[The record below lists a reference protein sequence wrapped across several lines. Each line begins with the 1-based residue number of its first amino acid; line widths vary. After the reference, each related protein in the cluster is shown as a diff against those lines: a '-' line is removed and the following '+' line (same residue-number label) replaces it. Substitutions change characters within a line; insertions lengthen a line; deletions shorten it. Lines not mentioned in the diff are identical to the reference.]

1 MRSRPVQFKKT
12 VLNSLLLAAFST
24 SLAGS
29 PLAYA
34 YSVEPV
40 YSPEG
45 IHYINFCLAEVGLK
59 YDNFDFFGY
68 TPADRTLSQ
77 NEIIGMKMGLN
88 YFWKVLKD
96 DYRAKAPINILIIP
110 YSVRDDNAS
119 ALSLRLEGSQLTEL
133 GALWTGDE
141 STNPYAAYISIDL
154 PWYEEDW
161 YIDNLPVLPNVGT
174 GSDLPGTMLHELFHA
189 FGLNNVAVREDGQFQ
204 IWPQYHT
211 AYNDFLY
218 DAYDRNL
225 GTLADAVGENPIFI
239 TPVDPDTDITSWEPN
254 RFYVRYENQLS
265 GIYFSGPMVDDVLN
279 AATIAW
285 PTDLYEEERELP
297 EAVPGLPINGYEAI
311 GYEGY
316 EPYYDGSHIELQ
328 NSLMSHQMYRNWC
341 VLMEAELALL
351 QDIGY
356 NIDRKRFFGFSI
368 YNDGKTITNTNGY
381 WARNESGTDWLSGV
395 PSTQDWGVGLH
406 VYGSGNTI
414 TQKADLLAD
423 GQWGIGA
430 RIDGSDNNL
439 TIASDVRIQANGY
452 GGKGIL
458 FSWGKEQNL
467 TIESGAQVEAT
478 GENGIAVS
486 FDFGSNELG
495 DYYGYFGSYTALYE
509 FKPLESIPEV
519 LQGALVNEFRLKGDI
534 KGSFASIYI
543 SPNAYVRQIVVE
555 PGARIEGDII
565 SLWNPERT
573 LYGAEHSGV
582 PEDESLITLLV
593 FGTDEE
599 ITTFSSATDTIE
611 FSDQIWGPESLAM
624 IVNNTTMDFSG
635 QAAVVNVTVAPN
647 STLKGGTYYITAS
660 DDPDLS
666 YPAEF
671 LNGGSL
677 ISTQN
682 SPVTIYGDYV
692 QQDANLTLSVQDG
705 RFVPLK
711 VSGEATLRGSS
722 SITATLEGGWQR
734 EGVVK
739 VDLDSP
745 VINAATVYQGDLT
758 YSLTPASD
766 LPSSP
771 SLIIED
777 LDGDD
782 GWIVSRKPQAYSRYV
797 SGEAK
802 EIAEIFDKS
811 AAALSDDTVKDF
823 FAKLDWSDTQG
834 LGIAEAAQAL
844 YGDGVMDGIGAML
857 GLERL
862 AHRVLSHPH
871 YLAQPDGEYA
881 WITPFGASATA
892 RTISNARMK
901 VAGLAG
907 GWVNKEADRETGL
920 TVATMDS
927 DGKSAKASE
936 LDAKGLWLS
945 GFWRQNRISSSIA
958 FAETAASIG
967 YTNSDGKR
975 LVTYLGYTDSVKSDA
990 DYWSVGLSAKT
1001 GLNIQASETSMI
1013 EPFVGL
1019 AGTMLYSSSYK
1030 ERSNGVSALALDSSL
1045 YRSLEAQIGV
1055 RIQGAIQEDNKA
1067 HWEIYSQY
1075 GRELLSN
1082 AGEMKASFVR
1092 RDLRGSFDR
1101 TVHWDSKD
1109 RVQAGIKVGIENRTG
1124 LSINARVDA
1133 DWTTSDTH
1141 SVAGGV
1147 EILWKF

>member
-1 MRSRPVQFKKT
+1 M
-12 VLNSLLLAAFST
+12 
-24 SLAGS
+24 
-29 PLAYA
+29 
-34 YSVEPV
+34 
-40 YSPEG
+40 
-45 IHYINFCLAEVGLK
+45 
-59 YDNFDFFGY
+59 
-68 TPADRTLSQ
+68 
-77 NEIIGMKMGLN
+77 
-88 YFWKVLKD
+88 
-96 DYRAKAPINILIIP
+96 
-110 YSVRDDNAS
+110 
-119 ALSLRLEGSQLTEL
+119 
-133 GALWTGDE
+133 
-141 STNPYAAYISIDL
+141 
-154 PWYEEDW
+154 
-161 YIDNLPVLPNVGT
+161 
-174 GSDLPGTMLHELFHA
+174 
-189 FGLNNVAVREDGQFQ
+189 
-204 IWPQYHT
+204 
-211 AYNDFLY
+211 
-218 DAYDRNL
+218 
-225 GTLADAVGENPIFI
+225 
-239 TPVDPDTDITSWEPN
+239 
-254 RFYVRYENQLS
+254 
-265 GIYFSGPMVDDVLN
+265 
-279 AATIAW
+279 
-285 PTDLYEEERELP
+285 
-297 EAVPGLPINGYEAI
+297 
-311 GYEGY
+311 
-316 EPYYDGSHIELQ
+316 
-328 NSLMSHQMYRNWC
+328 
-341 VLMEAELALL
+341 
-351 QDIGY
+351 
-356 NIDRKRFFGFSI
+356 
-368 YNDGKTITNTNGY
+368 
-381 WARNESGTDWLSGV
+381 
-395 PSTQDWGVGLH
+395 
-406 VYGSGNTI
+406 
-414 TQKADLLAD
+414 
-423 GQWGIGA
+423 
-430 RIDGSDNNL
+430 
-439 TIASDVRIQANGY
+439 
-452 GGKGIL
+452 
-458 FSWGKEQNL
+458 
-467 TIESGAQVEAT
+467 
-478 GENGIAVS
+478 
-486 FDFGSNELG
+486 
-495 DYYGYFGSYTALYE
+495 
-509 FKPLESIPEV
+509 
-519 LQGALVNEFRLKGDI
+519 
-534 KGSFASIYI
+534 
-543 SPNAYVRQIVVE
+543 
-555 PGARIEGDII
+555 
-565 SLWNPERT
+565 
-573 LYGAEHSGV
+573 

-611 FSDQIWGPESLAM
+611 FSDQIWGPRSLAM

-647 STLKGGTYYITAS
+647 STLKGGTYYIAAS

-692 QQDANLTLSVQDG
+692 QKDANLTLSVQDG
-705 RFVPLK
+705 RFVPLN
-711 VSGEATLRGSS
+711 VSGEATLTCSS

-734 EGVVK
+734 EGVVT

-745 VINAATVYQGDLT
+745 VINAATVDQGELT

-771 SLIIED
+771 TLIIED

-782 GWIVSRKPQAYSRYV
+782 GWVVSRKPQAYSRYV

-834 LGIAEAAQAL
+834 LDIAEAAQAL

-862 AHRVLSHPH
+862 AQRALSHPH
-871 YLAQPDGEYA
+871 YLNQPDGDYA

-907 GWVNKEADRETGL
+907 GWINKEADRETGL

-945 GFWRQNRISSSIA
+945 GFWRQNRISSSIV

-967 YTNSDGKR
+967 YINSDGKR

-1082 AGEMKASFVR
+1082 AGDMKASFAR

-1109 RVQAGIKVGIENRTG
+1109 RVQTGIKVGIENRTG

-1133 DWTTSDTH
+1133 DWATSDTH

-1147 EILWKF
+1147 EIQWKF